1 MTTSTSSLSGRTWK
15 ASTSRSSI
23 TFPSATTDHGVAISS
38 GINTRAGVQRILRYA
53 FEYAVRNGRKKVTVV
68 HKANVLKALTGIVPG

>member
-1 MTTSTSSLSGRTWK
+1 M
-15 ASTSRSSI
+15 
-23 TFPSATTDHGVAISS
+23 HGVAISS

-53 FEYAVRNGRKKVTVV
+53 FEYAVRNGRKKVTAV